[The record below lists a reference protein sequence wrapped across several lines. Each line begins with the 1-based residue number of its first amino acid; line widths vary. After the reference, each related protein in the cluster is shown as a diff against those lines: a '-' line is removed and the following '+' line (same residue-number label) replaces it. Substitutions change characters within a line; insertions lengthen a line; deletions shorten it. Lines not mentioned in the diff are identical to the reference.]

1 MKSGFVAI
9 LGRPNVGK
17 STFLNAILSHK
28 VSIVSP
34 KPQTTRDNI
43 IGVLTEKDYQMVFID
58 TPGLFEGE
66 AALDKFMN
74 KEARSS
80 LGDADI
86 CLFMISADN
95 FEEDDPSFKTLKA
108 LKLNCP
114 FLILVNKI
122 DLATAPKMEALLS
135 ELHEEF
141 PNKEIIQMSALT
153 NFGLKDVKEA
163 VAKYLPEGPMYYEE
177 GTLTDKGVAFDVKE
191 TVRYEML
198 HFLSDEVPHQAAVTI
213 DSLNEK
219 AKEMYIEATIWVEKK
234 SQIGIVVGK
243 GGEMIKKIS
252 MTARRD
258 LEKRLHKHIDLRIE
272 VRQAADWRQKSD
284 RLKAFG
290 YSKDR

>member
-17 STFLNAILSHK
+17 STFLNAILSKK

-95 FEEDDPSFKTLKA
+95 FQEDDPDFKTLKA

-114 FLILVNKI
+114 FIILVNKI
-122 DLATAPKMEALLS
+122 DLATAPKMEALLNK
-135 ELHEEF
+135 LHEEF

-177 GTLTDKGVAFDVKE
+177 GTITDKGTAFDIKE

-198 HFLSDEVPHQAAVTI
+198 HFLSDEVPHQSAVTI

-219 AKEMYIEATIWVEKK
+219 SKEIYSEATIWVEKK

-243 GGEMIKKIS
+243 GGDMIKKIS

-258 LEKRLHKHIDLRIE
+258 LEKRLHKHVDLRIE

-290 YSKDR
+290 YSKDN

>member
-66 AALDKFMN
+66 GALDKFMN

-80 LGDADI
+80 LSDADI

-95 FEEDDPSFKTLKA
+95 FDEDDPDFKTLKL

-114 FLILVNKI
+114 FIILINKI
-122 DLATAPKMEALLS
+122 DLATAPKMESLLAK
-135 ELHEEF
+135 LKEEF
-141 PNKEIIQMSALT
+141 PNNEIIQMSALT
-153 NFGLKDVKEA
+153 NFGLKDVKDA
-163 VAKYLPEGPMYYEE
+163 IVKYLPEGPLYYEE
-177 GTLTDKGVAFDVKE
+177 GTLTDKSSSFFIKE
-191 TVRYEML
+191 TIRYEML

-213 DSLNEK
+213 SNLEEK
-219 AKEMYIEATIWVEKK
+219 SKELYCEATIWVEKK

-252 MTARRD
+252 MTARRE
-258 LEKRLHKHIDLRIE
+258 LEKRLKKHVDLRIE
-272 VRQAADWRQKSD
+272 VRQAADWRQKAD

-290 YSKDR
+290 YSKEK

>member
-163 VAKYLPEGPMYYEE
+163 VAKYLPEGPMYYKE

-191 TVRYEML
+191 TIRYEML

-219 AKEMYIEATIWVEKK
+219 AKEIYIEATIWVEKK

>member
-17 STFLNAILSHK
+17 STFLNAVLSKK

-95 FEEDDPSFKTLKA
+95 FQEDDPDFKTLKA

-114 FLILVNKI
+114 FIILVNKI
-122 DLATAPKMEALLS
+122 DLATAPKMEALLNK
-135 ELHEEF
+135 LHEEF

-153 NFGLKDVKEA
+153 NFGLKDVKDA
-163 VAKYLPEGPMYYEE
+163 VAKYLPKGPMYYEE
-177 GTLTDKGVAFDVKE
+177 GTITDKGTAFDIKE

-198 HFLSDEVPHQAAVTI
+198 HFLSDEVPHQSAVTI

-219 AKEMYIEATIWVEKK
+219 SKEIYCEATIWVEKK

-243 GGEMIKKIS
+243 GGDMIKKIS

-272 VRQAADWRQKSD
+272 VKQAADWRQKTD
-284 RLKAFG
+284 KLKAFG
-290 YSKDR
+290 YSKED

>member
-66 AALDKFMN
+66 GALDKFMN

-80 LGDADI
+80 LSDADI

-95 FEEDDPSFKTLKA
+95 FDEDDPDFKTLKL

-114 FLILVNKI
+114 FIILINKI
-122 DLATAPKMEALLS
+122 DLATAPKMESLLAK
-135 ELHEEF
+135 LKEEF
-141 PNKEIIQMSALT
+141 PNNEIIQMSALT
-153 NFGLKDVKEA
+153 NFGLKDVKDA
-163 VAKYLPEGPMYYEE
+163 IVKYLPEGPLYYEE
-177 GTLTDKGVAFDVKE
+177 GTLTDKSNSFFIKE
-191 TVRYEML
+191 TIRYEML

-213 DSLNEK
+213 SNLEEK
-219 AKEMYIEATIWVEKK
+219 SKELYCEATIWVEKK

-252 MTARRD
+252 MTARRE
-258 LEKRLHKHIDLRIE
+258 LEKRLKKHVDLRIE
-272 VRQAADWRQKSD
+272 VRQAADWRQKAD

-290 YSKDR
+290 YSKEK

>member
-17 STFLNAILSHK
+17 STFLNAVLSKK

-95 FEEDDPSFKTLKA
+95 FQEDDPDFKTLKA

-114 FLILVNKI
+114 FIILVNKI
-122 DLATAPKMEALLS
+122 DLATAPKMEALLNK
-135 ELHEEF
+135 LHEEF

-177 GTLTDKGVAFDVKE
+177 GTITDKGTAFDIKE
-191 TVRYEML
+191 TIRYEML
-198 HFLSDEVPHQAAVTI
+198 HFLSDEVPHQSAVTI

-219 AKEMYIEATIWVEKK
+219 SKEIYSEATIWVEKK

-243 GGEMIKKIS
+243 GGDMIKKIS

-258 LEKRLHKHIDLRIE
+258 LEKRLHKHVDLRIE

-290 YSKDR
+290 YSKDN

>member
-66 AALDKFMN
+66 GALDKFMN

-80 LGDADI
+80 LSDADI

-95 FEEDDPSFKTLKA
+95 FDEDDPDFKTLKL

-114 FLILVNKI
+114 FIILVNKI
-122 DLATAPKMEALLS
+122 DLATAPKMESLLAK
-135 ELHEEF
+135 LKEEF
-141 PNKEIIQMSALT
+141 PNTEIIQMSALT
-153 NFGLKDVKEA
+153 NFGLKDVKDA
-163 VAKYLPEGPMYYEE
+163 IAKYLPEGPLYYEE
-177 GTLTDKGVAFDVKE
+177 GTLTDKSSSFFIKE
-191 TVRYEML
+191 TIRYEML

-213 DSLNEK
+213 SVLEEK
-219 AKEMYIEATIWVEKK
+219 IKELYCEATIWVEKK

-252 MTARRD
+252 MTARRE
-258 LEKRLHKHIDLRIE
+258 LEKRLKKHVDLRIE
-272 VRQAADWRQKSD
+272 VRQAADWRQKAD

-290 YSKDR
+290 YSKEK

>member
-17 STFLNAILSHK
+17 STFLNAILSKK

-95 FEEDDPSFKTLKA
+95 FQEDDPDFKTLKA

-114 FLILVNKI
+114 FIILVNKI
-122 DLATAPKMEALLS
+122 DLATAPKMEALLNK
-135 ELHEEF
+135 LHEEF

-177 GTLTDKGVAFDVKE
+177 GTITDKGTAFDIKE
-191 TVRYEML
+191 TIRYEML
-198 HFLSDEVPHQAAVTI
+198 HFLSDEVPHQSAVTI

-219 AKEMYIEATIWVEKK
+219 SKEIYSEATIWVEKK

-243 GGEMIKKIS
+243 GGDMIKKIS
-252 MTARRD
+252 MTARHD
-258 LEKRLHKHIDLRIE
+258 LEKRLHKHVDLRIE

-290 YSKDR
+290 YSKDN